1 MDISLGGITG
11 ANMYTRRLG
20 RALSWGE
27 KYSTFMILVTLIV
40 IFSLLSPHFMT
51 TTNVR
56 NIVIRVSIM
65 LVVAVGM
72 TLVLI
77 SGGIDL
83 SVGSV
88 AVMSSMIVGT
98 ILKDHGIS
106 AVPIAILAAL
116 GAGALVGLTN
126 GLFIGLFGVPPFIM
140 TMAMMMI
147 ARSLAEFIQRGVVPD
162 VPVEFSRFFM
172 TNIAGTVPPLVVIA
186 AVVALA
192 GHLVLSYT
200 VFGASARGVGAN
212 AAAAKFCAIPVM
224 RYRLALYI
232 ASGVL
237 AGLAGIMVVGRTNS
251 ANPGALKNFELEVI
265 VGPIIGGVSFL
276 GGKGTMVGTIIGVLI
291 IGIIGNALN
300 LLGIEPYWQM
310 VTQGAIILAAVFL
323 DYARHRKQ

>member
-1 MDISLGGITG
+1 MGISLQ
-11 ANMYTRRLG
+11 NMRTEHLGKALLG
-20 RALSWGE
+20 RE
-27 KYSTFMILVTLIV
+27 KYSTFMILVMLIV

-51 TTNVR
+51 VTNVR
-56 NIVIRVSIM
+56 NIAIRVSIM

-72 TLVLI
+72 TMVLI

-88 AVMSSMIVGT
+88 AVLSSMIVGT

-106 AVPIAILAAL
+106 AAPVAILAGL

-126 GLFIGLFGVPPFIM
+126 GLFIGLVGVPPFIM

-147 ARSLAEFIQRGVVPD
+147 ARSLAEFILRGVVPE

-172 TNIAGTVPPLVVIA
+172 TNIAEAVPPLVVMA

-192 GHLVLSYT
+192 GHVVLSYT
-200 VFGASARGVGAN
+200 VFGANVRGVGTN
-212 AAAAKFCAIPVM
+212 ATAAEFCAIPVL

-232 ASGVL
+232 TSGIL

-276 GGKGTMVGTIIGVLI
+276 GGKGTMAGTIIGVLI
-291 IGIIGNALN
+291 IGVIGNALN
-300 LLGIEPYWQM
+300 LLRIEAYWQM

-323 DYARHRKQ
+323 DYARHRRQ